1 MYYFCKKSISLTK
14 RYFLRTARVAWICAD
29 SRAITTILQMTDRQE
44 YNLATPATKSV
55 DGAGGVPGAC
65 WYVAIVNHNAEH
77 AVSRALN
84 QAGYSTYVAD
94 QKELRVWRDGRRRHV
109 NRVVIPSTIFIYCT
123 EEQRRRALTVP
134 GVHRFLMNRA
144 VSGGSR
150 PATVPDSQI
159 ERLRFMLGASDSPVE
174 FVSRPFSPGT
184 RVTVVRGSLR
194 GLEGEVVYGA
204 ANADS
209 PGATPARLVISLDR
223 LGYATVAISPLD
235 LQPAT
240 A

>member
-1 MYYFCKKSISLTK
+1 M
-14 RYFLRTARVAWICAD
+14 A
-29 SRAITTILQMTDRQE
+29 DRQE

-123 EEQRRRALTVP
+123 EE
-134 GVHRFLMNRA
+134 
-144 VSGGSR
+144 SGGSP

-194 GLEGEVVYGA
+194 GLEGEVVYGGGS
-204 ANADS
+204 ADS
-209 PGATPARLVISLDR
+209 SGAAPARLVISLDR